1 MERETDGT
9 YPPIEPYAYGML
21 DVGEGNHVYW
31 EVCGNP
37 DGKPAAVV
45 HGGPGSGCTAR
56 QRQYFDPER
65 YRVVLF
71 DQRGC
76 GRSTPH
82 AADPATDMRFNTTD
96 RLIADMERLR
106 VHLGI
111 ETWLL
116 YGGSWGST
124 LILAYAE
131 QHPERV
137 SEIVIPAVTTTRR
150 SEIDWLYRGAGQIF
164 PEAWDRFR
172 AGVPEAADDA
182 TPGVLAAYARR
193 TEHPDAAVR
202 DRATA
207 DWCAWEDAVLS
218 QEAYTG
224 PSPYSGRP
232 GRARQAL
239 VRICSHYFSRGAWLE
254 EGQLIRDA
262 GRLAGIPGV
271 LVHGRFDLGGP
282 LITAWELAKAWP
294 DAELVVIDDAGH
306 LGGTETRR
314 VVQAA
319 LDRFAVPGDEP
330 RP

>member
-1 MERETDGT
+1 MDRLPDET
-9 YPPIEPYAYGML
+9 YPPIEPYGQGML
-21 DVGEGNHVYW
+21 DVGDGNRVYW

-37 DGKPAAVV
+37 DGKPALVV
-45 HGGPGSGCTAR
+45 HGGPGSGCGTRA
-56 QRQYFDPER
+56 RQYFDPEL

-71 DQRGC
+71 DQRNC

-82 AADPATDMRFNTTD
+82 ASDPSTDMRHNTTAH
-96 RLIADMERLR
+96 LVADMELLR
-106 VHLGI
+106 EHLGI
-111 ETWLL
+111 GRWLL

-137 SEIVIPAVTTTRR
+137 SEIVISAVTTTRR

-164 PEAWDRFR
+164 PEAWDLFR
-172 AGVPEAADDA
+172 AGAPEAEGPEDL
-182 TPGVLAAYARR
+182 VAAYARR
-193 TEHPDAAVR
+193 TESPDPEVR
-202 DRATA
+202 ARATA

-218 QEAYTG
+218 MEQYTG

-232 GRARQAL
+232 GRDQLAF
-239 VRICSHYFSRGAWLE
+239 VRICAHYFAHAAWLE

-294 DAELVVIDDAGH
+294 DAELTVIDGAGH
-306 LGGTETRR
+306 LGGPATSRA
-314 VVQAA
+314 VLSA
-319 LDRFAVPGDEP
+319 LDRFAWHV
-330 RP
+330 